1 MWTLRHQPQNQEGTA
16 TGTSPLAPP
25 ASTTQATP
33 PAPTAA
39 EIEQWKGAA
48 TKLAALE
55 AAQANEAKKAR
66 DAQLAAA
73 AEAEKSGNLQAAL
86 DAHKARVAELE
97 PAAAKA
103 AKWEAFEANE
113 LKRINEAAA
122 KLPEAAQKAIA
133 AAPDLDTK
141 LTFLNAFSTGAGVTV
156 HKPAASGGP
165 PAAASAVNVEEL
177 IAKHGIAFVKANH
190 PTEWAATA
198 AQYRPAPAASGAA
211 SHFIKKK

>member
-1 MWTLRHQPQNQEGTA
+1 MWTIRHPLQNQEGTESGGTA
-16 TGTSPLAPP
+16 TAP
-25 ASTTQATP
+25 A

-55 AAQANEAKKAR
+55 AQQANEVKKAK
-66 DAQLAAA
+66 DAQIAAA
-73 AEAEKSGNLQAAL
+73 AEAEKNGNLQLAL

-103 AKWEAFEANE
+103 ARWDAFEAAE

-133 AAPDLDTK
+133 AATDLDTK
-141 LTFLNAFSTGAGVTV
+141 LTFLNAFGVGAGVTV
-156 HKPAASGGP
+156 HKPASSGGP
-165 PAAASAVNVEEL
+165 PATSSSINVEEL
-177 IAKHGIAFVKANH
+177 IAKNGIAFVKANH
-190 PTEWAATA
+190 ATEWAAHA
-198 AQYRPAPAASGAA
+198 ALYTPAPAASGAA
-211 SHFIKKK
+211 SHFVKKK